1 MPAPSMRCRAGAA
14 GGRLVPLLCGAVL
27 GGGAASLRCP
37 SCAPPPLAARR
48 CRCAPDGESP
58 AQPPASSAAGAGAG
72 AAAQGGSRPPPREQ
86 PLAADGMDGAW
97 GAVGGLQREDY
108 AALLRKA
115 LEAPAEGLG
124 CADAIPLLTLL
135 RAWLGDAE
143 LSSRQPVFLDLGC
156 HVAEFSARALELFG
170 DAALRRL
177 VHVHRLHNVTGA
189 AGTCRPPWW
198 HPVFANTP
206 QTPLSPRLL
215 AAELSPEVH
224 AAAAKRAALEHW
236 DAMGLQVLHRA
247 MADTNRTEVRVQSM
261 PAMPGAGVPEVN
273 SLLLE
278 ARGGAAGDAF
288 AVRQV
293 SVDGLLAE
301 QGLGARR
308 VLWMH
313 VDAEGMDA
321 AVLRG
326 AEATL
331 AAGLIDYIDFEYHAL
346 WRRKRRRSSEKL
358 RAAVQRLERFGFR
371 CALLLPASSGP
382 SRRLVPLS
390 GPWWH
395 PSYEFHRWSTVW
407 CAHRRNGAV
416 LAAALAFF
424 NAPLQP
430 ASRPA

>member
-1 MPAPSMRCRAGAA
+1 MQSSARGSLSSSTSGATLPSSAHGPSSSSGMLPCAGSFTCTACTMSLAPRA
-14 GGRLVPLLCGAVL
+14 R
-27 GGGAASLRCP
+27 
-37 SCAPPPLAARR
+37 AARPGGTLCLR
-48 CRCAPDGESP
+48 TPLCAYQP
-58 AQPPASSAAGAGAG
+58 AQ
-72 AAAQGGSRPPPREQ
+72 
-86 PLAADGMDGAW
+86 
-97 GAVGGLQREDY
+97 
-108 AALLRKA
+108 
-115 LEAPAEGLG
+115 
-124 CADAIPLLTLL
+124 
-135 RAWLGDAE
+135 
-143 LSSRQPVFLDLGC
+143 
-156 HVAEFSARALELFG
+156 
-170 DAALRRL
+170 
-177 VHVHRLHNVTGA
+177 
-189 AGTCRPPWW
+189 
-198 HPVFANTP
+198 